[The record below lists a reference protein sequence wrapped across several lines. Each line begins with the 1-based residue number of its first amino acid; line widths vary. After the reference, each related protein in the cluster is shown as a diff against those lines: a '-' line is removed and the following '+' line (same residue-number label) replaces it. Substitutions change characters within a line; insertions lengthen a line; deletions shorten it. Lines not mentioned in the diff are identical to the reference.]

1 MDDVAAAIGSPMTEA
16 GDLRSLAEALADLM
30 RWITEEDIHGVVIG
44 GVAASLLGRPRL
56 TADIDA
62 IVLGDEM
69 GWEAVIESARRFGI
83 APRIDDPLE
92 FAGRT
97 RVLLLRHLPSSVDVD
112 VSLGALPFEREVVAR
127 ASMIEAGDIQVR
139 VPAIEDLVIMKA
151 LARRPRDWG
160 DIEGLIDARPEMD
173 FDRIRH
179 WLREFGSI
187 LEMPE
192 IQDDFEQLLRRRR
205 NK

>member
-1 MDDVAAAIGSPMTEA
+1 MSAADGL
-16 GDLRSLAEALADLM
+16 GSLADALADVM
-30 RWITEEDIHGVVIG
+30 RWLTDAEIAGVVIG
-44 GVAASLLGRPRL
+44 GVAASLLGRPRM
-56 TADIDA
+56 TRDIDA

-69 GWEAVIESARRFGI
+69 GWEAVLASAQPFGI

-92 FAGRT
+92 FARRT

-112 VSLGALPFEREVVAR
+112 VSLGALPFEREVVER
-127 ASMIEAGDIQVR
+127 ASTIDAGGLRVR
-139 VPAIEDLVIMKA
+139 VPAVEDLVVMKA

-160 DIEGLIDARPEMD
+160 DIEGLIDAWPD
-173 FDRIRH
+173 LDLDRVRQ

-192 IQDDFEQLLRRRR
+192 IQEDFERLLRQRRQG
-205 NK
+205 

>member
-1 MDDVAAAIGSPMTEA
+1 MSSTG
-16 GDLRSLAEALADLM
+16 GLGSLAGALADVM
-30 RWITEEDIHGVVIG
+30 RWLTETEIRGAVIG

-56 TADIDA
+56 TRDVDA
-62 IVLGDEM
+62 LVLGDEM
-69 GWEAVIESARRFGI
+69 GWDAVLESARAFGI

-92 FAGRT
+92 FARRT

-127 ASMIEAGDIQVR
+127 ASTIDAGGLQVR
-139 VPAIEDLVIMKA
+139 VPAVEDLVIMKA

-160 DIEGLIDARPEMD
+160 DIEGLIDTWPD
-173 FDRIRH
+173 LDVDRIRQ
-179 WLREFGSI
+179 WLRQFGSI

-192 IQDDFEQLLRRRR
+192 IQEDFERLLRQRRR
-205 NK
+205 A

>member
-1 MDDVAAAIGSPMTEA
+1 MSSA
-16 GDLRSLAEALADLM
+16 GGLGSLAGALADVM
-30 RWITEEDIHGVVIG
+30 RWLTATEIRGAVIG

-56 TADIDA
+56 TRDVDA
-62 IVLGDEM
+62 LILGDEM
-69 GWEAVIESARRFGI
+69 GWDAVLESARAFGI
-83 APRIDDPLE
+83 APRTNDPLE
-92 FAGRT
+92 FARRT

-127 ASMIEAGDIQVR
+127 ASTIDAGGLQVR
-139 VPAIEDLVIMKA
+139 VAAVEDLVIMKA

-160 DIEGLIDARPEMD
+160 DIEGLIDTWPD
-173 FDRIRH
+173 LDLDRVRQ

-192 IQDDFEQLLRRRR
+192 IQEDFERLLRQRRR
-205 NK
+205 A

>member
-1 MDDVAAAIGSPMTEA
+1 MTTDR
-16 GDLRSLAEALADLM
+16 GLHSLAGALADLM
-30 RWITEEDIHGVVIG
+30 RWITEKEISGVVIG

-56 TADIDA
+56 TRDIDA

-69 GWEAVIESARRFGI
+69 GWEAVIESARPFGI
-83 APRIDDPLE
+83 APRIDDPLG
-92 FAGRT
+92 FARRT
-97 RVLLLRHLPSSVDVD
+97 RVLLLRHLPSSVDID

-127 ASMIEAGDIQVR
+127 ASLIVAGDIRVS
-139 VPAIEDLVIMKA
+139 VPAVEDLVIMKA

-160 DIEGLIDARPEMD
+160 DIEGLIDTWPD
-173 FDRIRH
+173 LDLDRVRQ

-192 IQDDFEQLLRRRR
+192 IQEDFEQLLRQRQ
-205 NK
+205 KV